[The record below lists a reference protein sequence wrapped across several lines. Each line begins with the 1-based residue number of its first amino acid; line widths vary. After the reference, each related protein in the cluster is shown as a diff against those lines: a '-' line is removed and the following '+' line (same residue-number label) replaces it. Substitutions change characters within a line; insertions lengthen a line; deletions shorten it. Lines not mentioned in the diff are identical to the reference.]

1 MSEPAVEVRG
11 LWKAYGDAV
20 VLDGVDLAVP
30 RGSVFALL
38 GPNGAGKTTTVQ
50 ILSTLVPPDA
60 GELRVAGHDVRRQPD
75 AVRRAIGVT
84 GQLSAV
90 DDLLTGAENLTLV
103 ADLHHLSRAEGRR
116 RSVEL
121 LDLLELN
128 ESAGKLASTYS
139 GGMKRRLDLA
149 MILLGRPRVIF
160 LDEPTTGL
168 DPRSRRT
175 VWQIVRDRVAD
186 GVSILLTTQYLDEA
200 DQLADRVAVLEPKPG
215 PHSPTPTSSASTRR
229 STRRRDGTSTTLGFP
244 SSPTT

>member
-1 MSEPAVEVRG
+1 MPASCG
-11 LWKAYGDAV
+11 LPV
-20 VLDGVDLAVP
+20 
-30 RGSVFALL
+30 
-38 GPNGAGKTTTVQ
+38 TTYVGNRT
-50 ILSTLVPPDA
+50 
-60 GELRVAGHDVRRQPD
+60 RF
-75 AVRRAIGVT
+75 RRAIGVT

-90 DDLLTGAENLTLV
+90 DGLLTSAENLTLV

-149 MILLGRPRVIF
+149 MTLLGRPRVIF
-160 LDEPTTGL
+160 LDEEPTTGL

-186 GVSILLTTQYLDEA
+186 GVSILLTNQDLDEA
-200 DQLADRVAVLEPKPG
+200 DQLADRVAVLEPKAG

-229 STRRRDGTSTTLGFP
+229 STRRRDGISTTLGFP
-244 SSPTT
+244 SSPTP